1 MKETREETY
10 KKIAVDFFRYWWNTS
25 GANTDEGFDKWW
37 SFHKYEY
44 LQPVTDKE
52 ATTEQEKPQ
61 TAESDL
67 LDLQQYVTNLLY
79 YAHVEAMD
87 MHSIDFDKWVEREV
101 DNLKS
106 YFATQKHIPTDDDIR
121 EALVNCHEAGFEIDE
136 SYWEGFTSG
145 AKWMKEQIK

>member
-1 MKETREETY
+1 M
-10 KKIAVDFFRYWWNTS
+10 
-25 GANTDEGFDKWW
+25 
-37 SFHKYEY
+37 
-44 LQPVTDKE
+44 
-52 ATTEQEKPQ
+52 
-61 TAESDL
+61 
-67 LDLQQYVTNLLY
+67 Y